1 MMRMCN
7 VYMLAT
13 ASVELRLRHLLVTE
27 SLAVLTP
34 NCASTR
40 RLQQQQRF
48 LFLYASACSKLLLLR
63 AGNVEQLKA
72 KP

>member
-1 MMRMCN
+1 M
-7 VYMLAT
+7 YMLAT
-13 ASVELRLRHLLVTE
+13 ASELRLRHLLVTE
-27 SLAVLTP
+27 SLAMLTP